1 MIPDGWDEVRLG
13 DLGYIF
19 GGLTGKSAKDF
30 GVGSAT
36 FVTFMNVMS
45 NVVLSVEGVEVVD
58 VRQGEAQ
65 NQLRARD
72 VIFNGS
78 SETPEEVGFGSTV
91 PDELDGVYL
100 NSFCFGFRCHP
111 DAQFDSEFFAYLT
124 RSPIG
129 RGVIRPMA
137 QGSTRYNIAKTNLLN
152 GRFLLPPLAEQQAI
166 AEALS
171 DADGLVESLDA
182 LIAKKRDLKQAAMES
197 LLARHGVEDFVSIDD
212 VTERSAGFWGKS
224 VRAPGDEEYGVI
236 RAGDISSDGKLVGS
250 AQRFLSLVEVER
262 SEVHEG
268 DVVITASG
276 NGLGK
281 TWCSSGESRFAASN
295 FVRRLRPDTRRVVG
309 KYLAYVLQSREGRKQ
324 LQIHTATTAYP
335 NLMLTYFRESWLQL
349 PEIESQLRTAQVL
362 SDMDAEIDALV
373 AKREKAELV
382 KQGMMQE
389 LLSGRVRLV

>member
-13 DLGYIF
+13 DLGYTF

-45 NVVLSVEGVEVVD
+45 NVVLSVEGVELVD
-58 VRQGEAQ
+58 VRQGESQ

-78 SETPEEVGFGSTV
+78 SETPEEVGFGATV

-137 QGSTRYNIAKTNLLN
+137 QGSTRYNIAKSNLLN
-152 GRFLLPPLAEQQAI
+152 GRFLLPPLAEQQSI

-171 DADGLVESLDA
+171 DADALVESLDA
-182 LIAKKRDLKQAAMES
+182 LIAKKRDMKQAAMQ
-197 LLARHGVEDFVSIDD
+197 RFM
-212 VTERSAGFWGKS
+212 
-224 VRAPGDEEYGVI
+224 APG
-236 RAGDISSDGKLVGS
+236 ST
-250 AQRFLSLVEVER
+250 LSGATMVRL
-262 SEVHEG
+262 G
-268 DVVITASG
+268 DVVQVRKGEPITESTAIPGDVPVIAGGKDAAYHCARWNRDGLTVTVSASG
-276 NGLGK
+276 ANAGYVKLRKGRL
-281 TWCSSGESRFAASN
+281 WASDCSTVSESPEYDVRYVAAQLEVRQSKLYQSQFGGAQPHVRPNDIAAIEVCWVDVAQQQMIGEMIAD
-295 FVRRLRPDTRRVVG
+295 V
-309 KYLAYVLQSREGRKQ
+309 
-324 LQIHTATTAYP
+324 
-335 NLMLTYFRESWLQL
+335 
-349 PEIESQLRTAQVL
+349 
-362 SDMDAEIDALV
+362 DAEIDALV
-373 AKREKAELV
+373 AQREKAELV